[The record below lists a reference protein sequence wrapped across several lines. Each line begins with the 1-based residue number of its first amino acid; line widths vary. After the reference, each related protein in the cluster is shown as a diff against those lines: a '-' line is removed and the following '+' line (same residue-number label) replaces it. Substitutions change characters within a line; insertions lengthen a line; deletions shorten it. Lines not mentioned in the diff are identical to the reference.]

1 MSENATPTHKIAARM
16 IFELLQLD
24 DGAPDTHSGNLKKV
38 QSLTDFLQHLEDENS
53 HPCPGF
59 IDIPVPAGTDGN
71 SEIVNFSPYTDKE
84 LICQTVPAGDDA
96 PAYSFPLP
104 GQPVMV
110 LGSPENFRVP
120 DGSRWDEETMRWVC
134 EDLRIVAATPAGPI
148 VMTVDSGE
156 FEPWTAHGAR
166 WTRVLP
172 EMLSVLE
179 SIGKRLEDEMSEA
192 SK

>member
-1 MSENATPTHKIAARM
+1 
-16 IFELLQLD
+16 
-24 DGAPDTHSGNLKKV
+24 
-38 QSLTDFLQHLEDENS
+38 
-53 HPCPGF
+53 
-59 IDIPVPAGTDGN
+59 
-71 SEIVNFSPYTDKE
+71 
-84 LICQTVPAGDDA
+84 
-96 PAYSFPLP
+96 
-104 GQPVMV
+104 MV